1 MQPSVTLDQ
10 SIILTQH
17 DEIVNMLL
25 ELTAPPA
32 PDIDRAPLDIALV
45 VDRSGSM
52 RGGPMAAVR
61 RAVSELVRVAGP
73 ADRIA
78 VVAFDDDIETVL
90 PLAHH
95 DINNVRQQISNI
107 HSRGSTNLS
116 GGWLKGFEILAT
128 APPVTG
134 RAAAIKRIIVLT
146 DGHANAGIRNQEELC
161 TMTRGASAQG
171 ITTSMIGFAD
181 GYDETLLAA
190 MADAG
195 GGNDYWCAGPDQA
208 LNVFNQEFDGLA
220 SVVAQNLSV
229 EIYPTDSTA
238 AFEVLNEYDTTDL
251 TTVLGAQQ
259 VSIGDACGDEV
270 RRLVVRFTLRPRLLP
285 GAFTIANLTLRWAST
300 VGSIELHELS
310 IPVVVNATDDS
321 ADIREIDPVVT
332 REVLLLQVANIRKA
346 AIKAARH
353 GDIVVARGLFNQAIS
368 ALTAI
373 GADPREIEELV
384 DLANRL
390 EQFTERDMK
399 AQYSMLR
406 STNKGRGKRFES
418 NDPFNH

>member
-1 MQPSVTLDQ
+1 MKPSVALDQ

-52 RGGPMAAVR
+52 GGRPMAAVR
-61 RAVSELVRVAGP
+61 RAVSELIRVAGLT
-73 ADRIA
+73 DRIA
-78 VVAFDDDIETVL
+78 VVAFDDEVETVL

-95 DINNVRQQISNI
+95 DSNIVRRHISNI

-116 GGWLKGFEILAT
+116 GGWLKGFEILST
-128 APPVTG
+128 AAVVAG
-134 RAAAIKRIIVLT
+134 RQPAIKRIIVLT
-146 DGHANAGIRNQEELC
+146 DGHANAGIRDHEELC
-161 TMTRGASAQG
+161 TMTRGASAHG

-229 EIYPTDSTA
+229 EIRPTDATA
-238 AFEVLNEYDTTDL
+238 AFEVLNEYDTADL
-251 TTVLGAQQ
+251 ATVLGAQQ

-270 RRLVVRFTLRPRLLP
+270 RRLLVRFTLRPRLLP

-300 VGSIELHELS
+300 IGSIELHDLS
-310 IPVVVNATDDS
+310 IPVVINATDNQ

-332 REVLLLQVANIRKA
+332 REVLLIQVANIRKA

-353 GDIVVARGLFNQAIS
+353 GDIPQARALFNQAIS

-390 EQFTERDMK
+390 EQFTEHDMK
-399 AQYSMLR
+399 AQYSSMR
-406 STNKGRGKRFES
+406 STNKGRFKRF
-418 NDPFNH
+418 D

>member
-1 MQPSVTLDQ
+1 MKPSIALDQ

-32 PDIDRAPLDIALV
+32 PDVDRAPLDIALV

-61 RAVSELVRVAGP
+61 RAVSELVRIAGP

-78 VVAFDDDIETVL
+78 VVAFDDNIETVL

-128 APPVTG
+128 APPVAG
-134 RAAAIKRIIVLT
+134 RAVAIKRIIVLT

-220 SVVAQNLSV
+220 SVVVQNLSV

-251 TTVLGAQQ
+251 TTVLGAQH

-285 GAFTIANLTLRWAST
+285 GAFTIANLTLHWAST

-310 IPVVVNATDDS
+310 IPVVVNATEDS
-321 ADIREIDPVVT
+321 SDIREIDPVVT
-332 REVLLLQVANIRKA
+332 REVLLLQVAKVRKA
-346 AIKAARH
+346 AIKAARL
-353 GDIVVARGLFNQAIS
+353 GNIAEARILFNQAINV
-368 ALTAI
+368 LTTI

-384 DLANRL
+384 DLSQRL

-406 STNKGRGKRFES
+406 TTNKGRGKRFDP

>member
-1 MQPSVTLDQ
+1 MKPSIALDQ

-32 PDIDRAPLDIALV
+32 PVVDRAPLDIALV

-52 RGGPMAAVR
+52 GGGPMAAVR
-61 RAVSELVRVAGP
+61 RAVAELIRVAGP
-73 ADRIA
+73 TDRIA
-78 VVAFDDDIETVL
+78 VIAFDDDIETVL

-95 DINNVRQQISNI
+95 NINVVSRHIANI

-128 APPVTG
+128 APVVTG
-134 RAAAIKRIIVLT
+134 RAPAIKRIIVLT
-146 DGHANAGIRNQEELC
+146 DGHANAGIRNHEELC

-229 EIYPTDSTA
+229 EIRPTDATA
-238 AFEVLNEYDTTDL
+238 TFEVLNEYDTVDL
-251 TTVLGAQQ
+251 PAVLGAQQ
-259 VSIGDACGDEV
+259 VLIGDACGDEV

-285 GAFTIANLTLRWAST
+285 GAFTIAKLTLRWAST
-300 VGSIELHELS
+300 VGSIALHELS
-310 IPVVVNATDDS
+310 IPVVINATDDS

-332 REVLLLQVANIRKA
+332 REVLLLQVAKVRKA
-346 AIKAARH
+346 AIKAARL
-353 GDIVVARGLFNQAIS
+353 GNIAEARILFNQAINV
-368 ALTAI
+368 LTTI

-384 DLANRL
+384 DLSQRL

-406 STNKGRGKRFES
+406 STNKGRGKRFDP
-418 NDPFNH
+418 NDPFSH

>member
-1 MQPSVTLDQ
+1 MKPSIALDQ

-32 PDIDRAPLDIALV
+32 PVVDRAPLDIALV

-52 RGGPMAAVR
+52 GGGPMAAVR
-61 RAVSELVRVAGP
+61 RAVAELIRVAGP
-73 ADRIA
+73 TDRIA
-78 VVAFDDDIETVL
+78 VIAFDDDIETVL

-95 DINNVRQQISNI
+95 NINVVSRHIANI

-128 APPVTG
+128 APVVTG
-134 RAAAIKRIIVLT
+134 RAPAIKRIIVLT
-146 DGHANAGIRNQEELC
+146 DGHANAGIRNHEELC

-229 EIYPTDSTA
+229 EIRPTDATA
-238 AFEVLNEYDTTDL
+238 TFEVLNEYDTVDL
-251 TTVLGAQQ
+251 PAVLGAQQ
-259 VSIGDACGDEV
+259 VLIGDACGDEV

-300 VGSIELHELS
+300 VGSIALHELS
-310 IPVVVNATDDS
+310 IPVVINATDDS

-332 REVLLLQVANIRKA
+332 REVLLLQVAKVRKA
-346 AIKAARH
+346 AIKAARL
-353 GDIVVARGLFNQAIS
+353 GNIAEARILFNQAINV
-368 ALTAI
+368 LTTI

-384 DLANRL
+384 DLSQRL

-406 STNKGRGKRFES
+406 STNKGRGKRFDP
-418 NDPFNH
+418 NDPFSH

>member
-1 MQPSVTLDQ
+1 MKPSIALDQ

-32 PDIDRAPLDIALV
+32 PVVDHAPLDIALV

-52 RGGPMAAVR
+52 GGGPMAAVR
-61 RAVSELVRVAGP
+61 RAVAELIRVAGP
-73 ADRIA
+73 TDRIA
-78 VVAFDDDIETVL
+78 VIAFDDDIETVL

-95 DINNVRQQISNI
+95 NINVVSRHIANI

-128 APPVTG
+128 APVVTG
-134 RAAAIKRIIVLT
+134 RAPAIKRIIVLT
-146 DGHANAGIRNQEELC
+146 DGHANAGIRNHEELC

-229 EIYPTDSTA
+229 EIRPTDATA
-238 AFEVLNEYDTTDL
+238 TFEVLNEYDTVDL
-251 TTVLGAQQ
+251 PAVLGAQQ
-259 VSIGDACGDEV
+259 VLIGDACGDEV

-285 GAFTIANLTLRWAST
+285 GAFTIAKLTLRWAST
-300 VGSIELHELS
+300 VGSIALHELS
-310 IPVVVNATDDS
+310 IPVVINATDDS

-332 REVLLLQVANIRKA
+332 REVLLLQVAKVRKA
-346 AIKAARH
+346 AIKAARL
-353 GDIVVARGLFNQAIS
+353 GNIAEARILFNQAINV
-368 ALTAI
+368 LTTI

-384 DLANRL
+384 DLSQRL

-406 STNKGRGKRFES
+406 STNKGRGKRFDP
-418 NDPFNH
+418 NDPFSH

>member
-1 MQPSVTLDQ
+1 MKPSVALDQ

-52 RGGPMAAVR
+52 GGRPMAAVR
-61 RAVSELVRVAGP
+61 RAVSELTRVAGLT
-73 ADRIA
+73 DRIA
-78 VVAFDDDIETVL
+78 VVAFDDEVETVL

-95 DINNVRQQISNI
+95 DSNVVRRHISNI

-116 GGWLKGFEILAT
+116 GGWLKGFEILST
-128 APPVTG
+128 AAVVAG
-134 RAAAIKRIIVLT
+134 RQPAIKRIIVLT
-146 DGHANAGIRNQEELC
+146 DGHANAGIRDREELC
-161 TMTRGASAQG
+161 TMTRGASAHG

-229 EIYPTDSTA
+229 EIRPTDATA
-238 AFEVLNEYDTTDL
+238 AFEVLNEYDTADL
-251 TTVLGAQQ
+251 ATVLGAQQ

-270 RRLVVRFTLRPRLLP
+270 RRLLVRFTLRPRLLP

-300 VGSIELHELS
+300 IGSIELHDLS
-310 IPVVVNATDDS
+310 IPVVINATDNQ

-332 REVLLLQVANIRKA
+332 REVLLIQVANIRKA

-353 GDIVVARGLFNQAIS
+353 GDIPQARALFNQAIS

-390 EQFTERDMK
+390 EQFTEHDMK
-399 AQYSMLR
+399 AQYSSMR
-406 STNKGRGKRFES
+406 STNKGRFKRF
-418 NDPFNH
+418 D

>member
-1 MQPSVTLDQ
+1 
-10 SIILTQH
+10 
-17 DEIVNMLL
+17 
-25 ELTAPPA
+25 
-32 PDIDRAPLDIALV
+32 
-45 VDRSGSM
+45 
-52 RGGPMAAVR
+52 MAAVR
-61 RAVSELVRVAGP
+61 RAVAELIRVAGP
-73 ADRIA
+73 ADQIA
-78 VVAFDDDIETVL
+78 VIAFDDDVETVL

-95 DINNVRQQISNI
+95 DINVVGRHIANI

-116 GGWLKGFEILAT
+116 GGWLKGFELLAT
-128 APPVTG
+128 ASAVAG
-134 RAAAIKRIIVLT
+134 RAPAIKRIIVLT
-146 DGHANAGIRNQEELC
+146 DGHANAGIRNHEELC

-229 EIYPTDSTA
+229 EIRPTDATA
-238 AFEVLNEYDTTDL
+238 AFEVLNEYETTNL
-251 TTVLGAQQ
+251 ATVLGAQQ

-270 RRLVVRFTLRPRLLP
+270 RRVVVRFTLRPRLLP

-300 VGSIELHELS
+300 VGSIELHEVA
-310 IPVVVNATDDS
+310 IPVVVQATDNS

-332 REVLLLQVANIRKA
+332 REVLLLHVAGIRKA

-390 EQFTERDMK
+390 DQFTERDMK
-399 AQYSMLR
+399 GQYSSMR
-406 STNKGRGKRFES
+406 SSSKGRPKRF
-418 NDPFNH
+418 D

>member
-1 MQPSVTLDQ
+1 MKPSVALDQ

-52 RGGPMAAVR
+52 GGRPMAAVR
-61 RAVSELVRVAGP
+61 RAVSELIRVAGLT
-73 ADRIA
+73 DRIA
-78 VVAFDDDIETVL
+78 VVAFDDEVETVL

-95 DINNVRQQISNI
+95 DSNVVRRHISNI

-116 GGWLKGFEILAT
+116 GGWLKGFEILST
-128 APPVTG
+128 AAVVAG
-134 RAAAIKRIIVLT
+134 RQPAIKRIIVLT
-146 DGHANAGIRNQEELC
+146 DGHANAGIRDHEELC
-161 TMTRGASAQG
+161 TMTRGASAHG
-171 ITTSMIGFAD
+171 ITTSMIGLAD

-229 EIYPTDSTA
+229 EIRPTDATA
-238 AFEVLNEYDTTDL
+238 AFEVLNEYDTADL
-251 TTVLGAQQ
+251 ATVLGAQQ

-270 RRLVVRFTLRPRLLP
+270 RRLLVRFTLRPRLLP

-300 VGSIELHELS
+300 IGSIELHDLS
-310 IPVVVNATDDS
+310 IPVVINATDNQ

-332 REVLLLQVANIRKA
+332 REVLLIQVANIRKA

-353 GDIVVARGLFNQAIS
+353 GDIPQARALFNQAIS

-390 EQFTERDMK
+390 EQFTEFDMK
-399 AQYSMLR
+399 AQYSSMR
-406 STNKGRGKRFES
+406 STNKGRFKRF
-418 NDPFNH
+418 D

>member
-1 MQPSVTLDQ
+1 MKPSVTLDQ

-32 PDIDRAPLDIALV
+32 PEIDRAPLDIALV

-52 RGGPMAAVR
+52 GGGPMSAVR

-95 DINNVRQQISNI
+95 DINYVRQQISNI

-128 APPVTG
+128 APPVAG

-146 DGHANAGIRNQEELC
+146 DGHANAGIRNHEELC

-208 LNVFNQEFDGLA
+208 LNVFNQEFVGLA

-229 EIYPTDSTA
+229 EIRPTDSTA
-238 AFEVLNEYDTTDL
+238 AFEVLNEYETANL
-251 TTVLGAQQ
+251 ATVLGAQQ

-285 GAFTIANLTLRWAST
+285 GEFTIANLTVRWAST
-300 VGSIELHELS
+300 VGSIALHES
-310 IPVVVNATDDS
+310 HIPVVVGATDNN
-321 ADIREIDPVVT
+321 AEIREIDPRVT
-332 REVLLLQVANIRKA
+332 HQVLLVKVAKLRRD
-346 AIKAARH
+346 AIALARRH
-353 GDIVVARGLFNQAIS
+353 KIDEARELFNQAI
-368 ALTAI
+368 ATMTAI
-373 GADPREIEELV
+373 GADPNEISELV
-384 DLANRL
+384 DLASRL

-399 AQYSMLR
+399 AQYSSMR
-406 STNKGRGKRFES
+406 STTKGRRGRFDP
-418 NDPFNH
+418 NDPFNR

>member
-1 MQPSVTLDQ
+1 MMKPSIALDQ

-32 PDIDRAPLDIALV
+32 PEIDRAPLDIALV

-52 RGGPMAAVR
+52 GGGPMAAVR
-61 RAVSELVRVAGP
+61 RAVAELIRVAGP
-73 ADRIA
+73 TDRIA
-78 VVAFDDDIETVL
+78 VIAFDDDIETVL

-95 DINNVRQQISNI
+95 DINVVGRHIANI

-116 GGWLKGFEILAT
+116 GGWLKGFELLAT
-128 APPVTG
+128 SSAVAG
-134 RAAAIKRIIVLT
+134 RAPAIKRIIVLT
-146 DGHANAGIRNQEELC
+146 DGHANAGIRNHDELC

-208 LNVFNQEFDGLA
+208 LNVFNQEFVGLA

-229 EIYPTDSTA
+229 EIRPTDATA
-238 AFEVLNEYDTTDL
+238 AFEVLNEYETANL
-251 TTVLGAQQ
+251 ATVLGAQQ

-285 GAFTIANLTLRWAST
+285 GAFTIANLTLRWASAI
-300 VGSIELHELS
+300 GSIELHELS
-310 IPVVVNATDDS
+310 IPVVLNATDNS

-332 REVLLLQVANIRKA
+332 REVLLLHVAGIRKA

-353 GDIVVARGLFNQAIS
+353 GEIAVARGLFNQAIS

-373 GADPREIEELV
+373 GADLREIEELV

-399 AQYSMLR
+399 GQYSSMR
-406 STNKGRGKRFES
+406 SSSKGRIKRF
-418 NDPFNH
+418 D